1 MSAAG
6 LDTDIADVIEDA
18 FGESQARHTSQLQI
32 IQVAD
37 YVINI
42 AAIMINSIFGMQ
54 IFNFKSS
61 QTQCK

>member
-1 MSAAG
+1 M
-6 LDTDIADVIEDA
+6 LL
-18 FGESQARHTSQLQI
+18 GESQARHTSQLQI

-54 IFNFKSS
+54 IFNFKLS